1 MKEQPFLTGQKT
13 GWKTA
18 IMDVHYKIML
28 DIPVVL
34 VYLKYMTI
42 WELDLLLSFGKVC

>member
-1 MKEQPFLTGQKT
+1 MKEHPFPTGQKT

-18 IMDVHYKIML
+18 IMNVHYKIML

-34 VYLKYMTI
+34 GYLNYMTI
-42 WELDLLLSFGKVC
+42 WELDMLLSLG